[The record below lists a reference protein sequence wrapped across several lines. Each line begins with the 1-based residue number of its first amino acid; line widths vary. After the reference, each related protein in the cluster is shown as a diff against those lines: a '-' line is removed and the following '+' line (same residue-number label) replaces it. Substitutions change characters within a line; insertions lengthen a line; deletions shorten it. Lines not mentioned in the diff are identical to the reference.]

1 MALSAAMAT
10 CSAPAASLRGPWV
23 RLRPAAGTRL
33 PAAAPRRQ
41 RRQAAA
47 LPPTAQQQPEEQQE
61 RQQQAA
67 DGSSGPADTPSSS
80 SSSSSQ
86 PLLAAAAGLAAAAAF
101 TVVGSPVAGA
111 QLALEMHAEPANALS
126 LPTWMVHVSSVVEWV
141 VAMGLM

>member
-33 PAAAPRRQ
+33 PAAAARRQ
-41 RRQAAA
+41 QRQAAA
-47 LPPTAQQQPEEQQE
+47 LPPTAQQQPEQQEE
-61 RQQQAA
+61 RQQQAP

-80 SSSSSQ
+80 SSGSQ